1 MDRRGVR
8 TWVVELVGGV
18 RVGRD
23 VRAARSSVIAWGLIE
38 HWERR
43 RGIDEVRRDV
53 VWRRDLVGSDGGG
66 RVVRWGITH
75 VGACKWCILIL
86 CRRRRGGIRPRLIW
100 RVSQRSVWSS
110 DAGLY
115 ASSSLLLLFLHPGLT
130 EVLTASPLVS
140 QRSPSTHI
148 RPSHDLVPSGK
159 NDANDNS
166 PRPTPLCT
174 VPYPSCTF

>member
-1 MDRRGVR
+1 VDRRGVR

-115 ASSSLLLLFLHPGLT
+115 ASSSQQRPPLCPSGPHPPT
-130 EVLTASPLVS
+130 SAPHTTSSPPARMTPTTTHLD
-140 QRSPSTHI
+140 RHPSA
-148 RPSHDLVPSGK
+148 PSHTPRVPS
-159 NDANDNS
+159 DH
-166 PRPTPLCT
+166 
-174 VPYPSCTF
+174 Y